1 MSKTAIIAGASG
13 LIGKFCLSY
22 LLMDASYSKIIVL
35 SRKPFPIKDPKIE
48 NIVCDF
54 DQLAQH
60 SAKLVG
66 DDVYCCLGT
75 TIAVAGSKEN
85 FRKVDLEYPLSLAN
99 LCKQNG
105 AKQYLLV
112 SAMGADANSSIF
124 YNKVKGELQ
133 NSLMS
138 IGFKSLLIFQPSL
151 LTGLR
156 KEFRLGERI
165 AQVFMKVF
173 NPLLMGS
180 LKKYKSIEGM
190 VVAFAMHK
198 KANENL
204 QGVHVFQSHE
214 IQEIFNNRV
223 K

>member
-1 MSKTAIIAGASG
+1 MGKIAIIAGASG

-22 LLMDASYSKIIVL
+22 LLMDSNYSKIIVL
-35 SRKPFPIKDPKIE
+35 SRRAFPIKDPKIE

-60 SAKLVG
+60 STKLIA

-99 LCKQNG
+99 ICKQNG

-112 SAMGADANSSIF
+112 SAMGADANSTIF
-124 YNKVKGELQ
+124 YSKVKGELQ
-133 NSLMS
+133 NALQN
-138 IGFKSLLIFQPSL
+138 IGFNSLHIFQPSL

-165 AQVFMKVF
+165 AQVFMKLF
-173 NPLLMGS
+173 NPLLLGS

-190 VVAFAMHK
+190 VVAYAMHK
-198 KANENL
+198 KASENL
-204 QGVHVFQSHE
+204 HGIHILQSQE
-214 IQEIFNNRV
+214 IQKIFDERV

>member
-35 SRKPFPIKDPKIE
+35 SRKPFPIKDPKID
-48 NIVCDF
+48 NIVCNF

-60 SAKLVG
+60 SAKLVA

-99 LCKQNG
+99 ICKQNG

-112 SAMGADANSSIF
+112 SAMGADANSNIF

-133 NSLMS
+133 NTLQN

-165 AQVFMKVF
+165 AQVLMKLF
-173 NPLLMGS
+173 NPLLLGS

-204 QGVHVFQSHE
+204 VGVHIFQSHE
-214 IQEIFNNRV
+214 IQKTFDDRV

>member
-13 LIGKFCLSY
+13 LVGKFCLSY
-22 LLMDASYSKIIVL
+22 LLMDKNYSKIIVL

-54 DQLAQH
+54 DQLAQQ
-60 SAKLVG
+60 SATLIA

-75 TIAVAGSKEN
+75 TISAAGSKEN
-85 FRKVDLEYPLSLAN
+85 FRKVDYDYPLNLARIT
-99 LCKQNG
+99 KQQG
-105 AKQYLLV
+105 AKQYLLI

-133 NSLMS
+133 ESLKS
-138 IGFKSLLIFQPSL
+138 IGFRTLHVFQPSL

-156 KEFRLGERI
+156 KEFRLGERV

-173 NPLLMGS
+173 TPLLFGGM
-180 LKKYKSIEGM
+180 KKYRPIEGM

-198 KANENL
+198 KASEEV
-204 QGVHVFQSHE
+204 QGFFIHPSDE
-214 IQEIFNNRV
+214 IQTVFNNRH

>member
-1 MSKTAIIAGASG
+1 MAKTAIIAGASG
-13 LIGKFCLSY
+13 LVGKFCLSY
-22 LLMDASYSKIIVL
+22 ILMDNNYTKVIVL

-54 DQLAQH
+54 DQLAQQ
-60 SAKLVG
+60 SAKLIA

-85 FRKVDLEYPLSLAN
+85 FRKVDYDYPLNLARIT
-99 LCKQNG
+99 KQQG
-105 AKQYLLV
+105 AKQYLLI
-112 SAMGADANSSIF
+112 SAMGADANSTIF

-133 NSLMS
+133 ESLKT
-138 IGFKSLLIFQPSL
+138 IGFNALHIFQPSL

-173 NPLLMGS
+173 TPLMLGS
-180 LKKYKSIEGM
+180 IKKYRPIEGM

-198 KANENL
+198 KSSDGL
-204 QGVHVFQSHE
+204 QGVFIHPSNE
-214 IQEIFNNRV
+214 IQDIFNNRN

>member
-1 MSKTAIIAGASG
+1 MAKTAIIAGASG
-13 LIGKFCLSY
+13 LVGKFCLSY
-22 LLMDASYSKIIVL
+22 LLMDKNYSKIIVL

-54 DQLAQH
+54 DLLAQQ
-60 SAKLVG
+60 SAKLIA

-85 FRKVDLEYPLSLAN
+85 FRKVDYDYPLNLARIT
-99 LCKQNG
+99 KQQG
-105 AKQYLLV
+105 AKQYLLI

-133 NSLMS
+133 DSLKNL
-138 IGFKSLLIFQPSL
+138 GFRTLHIFQPSL

-173 NPLLMGS
+173 TPLMLGGM
-180 LKKYKSIEGM
+180 KKYRPIEGM
-190 VVAFAMHK
+190 VVAFGMHK
-198 KANENL
+198 KANEET
-204 QGVHVFQSHE
+204 QGLFIHPSNE
-214 IQEIFNNRV
+214 IQDIFNNRN

>member
-1 MSKTAIIAGASG
+1 MAKTAIIAGASG
-13 LIGKFCLSY
+13 LVGKFCLSY
-22 LLMDASYSKIIVL
+22 LLMDKNYSKIIVL

-54 DQLAQH
+54 DLLAQQ
-60 SAKLVG
+60 SAKLIA

-85 FRKVDLEYPLSLAN
+85 FRKVDYDYPLNLASIT
-99 LCKQNG
+99 KQQG
-105 AKQYLLV
+105 ATQYLLI

-133 NSLMS
+133 DSLKNL
-138 IGFKSLLIFQPSL
+138 GFRTLHIFQPSL

-156 KEFRLGERI
+156 KEFRLGERV

-173 NPLLMGS
+173 TPLMLAGM
-180 LKKYKSIEGM
+180 KKYRPIEGM
-190 VVAFAMHK
+190 VVAFGMHK
-198 KANENL
+198 KASEET
-204 QGVHVFQSHE
+204 QGFFIHPSNE
-214 IQEIFNNRV
+214 IQDIFNNRN